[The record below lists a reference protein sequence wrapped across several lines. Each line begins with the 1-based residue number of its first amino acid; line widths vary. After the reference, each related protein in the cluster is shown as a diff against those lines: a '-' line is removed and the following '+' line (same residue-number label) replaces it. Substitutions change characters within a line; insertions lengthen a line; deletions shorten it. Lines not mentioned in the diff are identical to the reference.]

1 MKNQTHPDGLPW
13 RSAILWLLLA
23 GPAFFLFYGN
33 ANQYATSLPPEQVG
47 NIVFAWERDTIPFW
61 PWSIVPYWSIDLM
74 FGFSLLLCA
83 DQREVR
89 TQALRLMLATLLS
102 SICFVLWPLRFGWD
116 RPAVDGLFGAM
127 FAALGQIDQPFNQA
141 PSLHISLLVII
152 WLRFA
157 AYLTHP
163 LARGVLHLWCTLIG
177 ISVLT
182 TWQHHFIDIPT
193 GFAMGLLVCYL
204 LPMPPLV
211 WCSAREW
218 RAGLIALQ
226 RQKSRQLA
234 LRYGAGAA
242 FFAVVVLSLQGW
254 AWLLAWPAVALAIVA
269 AAYGGLG
276 PVALQK
282 IGGETS
288 FAVRWLTAP
297 YRLGAALSRW
307 YFLRQVPPAVEV
319 AEGVWLGASTAA
331 GDPRF
336 AAVLDLC
343 AEIPRQVHPAAAYI
357 NLPRLDLLPPNADEI
372 AQGVAAIESL
382 RDRTTGP
389 LLVHCALGFSRSA
402 TVIAAWL
409 VQTGR
414 ASDIAAAIAHLRQLR
429 AVHLNASQIE
439 WAGQG
444 ASRGNCE

>member
-13 RSAILWLLLA
+13 RSAMLWLLLA

-33 ANQYATSLPPEQVG
+33 ANQYAASLPAEQIG
-47 NIVFAWERDTIPFW
+47 NLAFAWERDAIPFW
-61 PWSIVPYWSIDLM
+61 SWSIVPYWSIDLM

-116 RPAVDGLFGAM
+116 RPAVDGVLGAM

-141 PSLHISLLVII
+141 PSLHISLLLII

-193 GFAMGLLVCYL
+193 GFALGLLVCYL
-204 LPMPPLV
+204 LPMSPLS
-211 WCSAREW
+211 WRASREW
-218 RAGLIALQ
+218 RAGLTPIQ
-226 RQKSRQLA
+226 GKQSQKLA
-234 LRYGAGAA
+234 LHYGFGAVI
-242 FFAVVVLSLQGW
+242 FAAIAIWFQGW
-254 AWLLAWPAVALAIVA
+254 AYLLAWPAIALGVVA
-269 AAYGGLG
+269 AVYGALG
-276 PVALQK
+276 PTALQK

-297 YRLGAALSRW
+297 YRAAAALSRT
-307 YFLRQVPPAVEV
+307 YFLRNVDAAIEICD
-319 AEGVWLGASTAA
+319 GVWLGAITAA
-331 GDPRF
+331 SDPRF
-336 AAVLDLC
+336 GGVLDLC
-343 AEIPRQVHPAAAYI
+343 AEYPRQAQPAANYI
-357 NLPRLDLLPPNADEI
+357 NLPLLDLIAPSPQDI
-372 AQGVAAIESL
+372 AQGVAAIEAL
-382 RDRTTGP
+382 RAQTNGVAAP
-389 LLVHCALGFSRSA
+389 ILVHCALGFSRSA
-402 TVIAAWL
+402 TIVAAWL
-409 VQTGR
+409 VQSGR
-414 ASDIAAAIAHLRQLR
+414 AANIDAAIALIRQR
-429 AVHLNASQIE
+429 RPVHLNAEHIQ
-439 WAGQG
+439 WALV
-444 ASRGNCE
+444 

>member
-1 MKNQTHPDGLPW
+1 MQNSSSSRVLPW
-13 RSAILWLLLA
+13 RSAIFWLLFA

-33 ANQYATSLPPEQVG
+33 ANQYAASLPSDQVG
-47 NIVFAWERDTIPFW
+47 NIVFAWERDAIPFW

-83 DQREVR
+83 NKDEVR

-116 RPAVDGLFGAM
+116 RPAVGGLFGAM

-141 PSLHISLLVII
+141 PSLHISLLLII

-157 AYLTHP
+157 AFLRHP
-163 LARGVLHLWCTLIG
+163 LARAILHLWCFLIG

-193 GFAMGLLVCYL
+193 GFALGLLVCYL
-204 LPMPPLV
+204 LPMPPLS
-211 WCSAREW
+211 WQLSAQW
-218 RAGLIALQ
+218 RAQLSAMQ
-226 RQKSRQLA
+226 QVRARQLA
-234 LRYGAGAA
+234 LRYALAGVSMAA
-242 FFAVVVLSLQGW
+242 FALLLQGW
-254 AWLLAWPAVALAIVA
+254 AWLLAWPAVAMLIVA

-282 IGGETS
+282 YAGVS
-288 FAVRWLTAP
+288 SLAVRWLTAP
-297 YRLGAALSRW
+297 YQLGAALSRM

-319 AEGVWLGASTAA
+319 AEGVWLGSMSAA
-331 GDPRF
+331 RDPQF
-336 AAVLDLC
+336 VAVLDLC
-343 AEIPRQVHPAAAYI
+343 AEIPRQAHPTAVYH
-357 NLPRLDLLPPNADEI
+357 NLPLLDLLPPNAEEI

-382 RDRTTGP
+382 RAQTAGP

-402 TVIAAWL
+402 TIIAAWL

-414 ASDIAAAIAHLRQLR
+414 ASDIAAAIAQISQLR
-429 AVHLNASQIE
+429 AVRLRAGEIH
-439 WAGQG
+439 WAVEGVG
-444 ASRGNCE
+444 R